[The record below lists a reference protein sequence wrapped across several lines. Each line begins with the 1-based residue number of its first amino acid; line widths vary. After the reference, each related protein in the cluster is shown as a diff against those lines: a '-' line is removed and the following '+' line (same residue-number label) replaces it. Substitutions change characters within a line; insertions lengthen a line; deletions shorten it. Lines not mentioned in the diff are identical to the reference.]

1 VPQTGPGTFWHGGNA
16 RRQQGKDANKRVF
29 DYNNA
34 AFFSNLFLLTFV
46 LLMLTVVA
54 AFARDAGMKG

>member
-1 VPQTGPGTFWHGGNA
+1 VPQTGPGRSWHGGNA
-16 RRQQGKDANKRVF
+16 RRQQGKNANKRIF
-29 DYNNA
+29 DYDNA
-34 AFFSNLFLLTFV
+34 DFFSNLFLFTFV